1 MKFEDS
7 NLIEKIVISRK
18 LINILLYFYKMR
30 LELKL
35 ALIGAMSKIV
45 IFFILLILLQ
55 QVIDKQALQH
65 TDRALIKMKEKTM
78 ANVAKIGI
86 NSFLNIEKDSAFAS
100 YNILKD
106 EYITI
111 DLDTIK
117 GNGKI
122 VFSDEARII
131 EDEEFDYRILNYSF
145 DVTNKHYNLEIG
157 KNIQLINALN
167 RTMKNISITIIL
179 LVLLST
185 IIFDIGINKYL
196 LFPLNRMIIR
206 KLKTITNPETYDF
219 SELRSSTSDFVYLNN
234 ALNELMHKVTEILK
248 NQKKF
253 TADVSHELF
262 TPISIMQSK
271 LENLLTNDNLPES
284 FVAVIMDQQNHL
296 NRLQQI
302 IKALLLIARIENDQF
317 SKNETVVVREV
328 VEEIILNIEDRAEI
342 KNITIEN
349 RIDPAD
355 LLPYINKSLLY
366 ILIFNLV
373 SNAIKYNKDGGWIR
387 ISTCTSG
394 NYFCL
399 EISDSGIGIDTDQID
414 KVFDRF
420 KRADPASGEG
430 HGLGLSIVSSIVRF
444 HSGIIDVKS
453 VKGEGSVFKV
463 QFPLKNVNLIS
474 VV

>member
-1 MKFEDS
+1 
-7 NLIEKIVISRK
+7 
-18 LINILLYFYKMR
+18 MR

-35 ALIGAMSKIV
+35 ALIGALSKIV

-55 QVIDKQALQH
+55 KVIDRQALQH
-65 TDRALIKMKEKTM
+65 TDRALIRMKEKTM

-111 DLDTIK
+111 DLNPNK
-117 GNGKI
+117 GDGKI

-145 DVTNKHYNLEIG
+145 DVDNQHYILEIG
-157 KNIQLINALN
+157 KNIQLINDLN
-167 RTMKNISITIIL
+167 RTMKNISISIIL

-185 IIFDIGINKYL
+185 ILFDIGINKYL
-196 LFPLNRMIIR
+196 LYPLNRMIIP
-206 KLKTITNPETYDF
+206 KLKTITNPETYDY
-219 SELRSSTSDFVYLNN
+219 SELGSSTSDFVYLNN
-234 ALNELMHKVTEILK
+234 ALNELMHKVTAILK

-271 LENLLTNDNLPES
+271 LENLLTSGNLPEQ
-284 FVAVIMDQQNHL
+284 FVSNVMDQQNHL

-328 VEEIILNIEDRAEI
+328 VEEIIVNIEDRAEM

-349 RIDPAD
+349 QINPAD
-355 LLPYINKSLLY
+355 LLPNVNKSLLY

-373 SNAIKYNKDGGWIR
+373 SNAIKYNKEGGLIH
-387 ISTCTSG
+387 ISAFVSG
-394 NYFCL
+394 SNFCI
-399 EISDSGIGIDTDQID
+399 EISDNGIGIDKDQLN

-420 KRADPASGEG
+420 TRADPASGEG

-444 HSGIIDVKS
+444 HNASIDVKS
-453 VKGEGSVFKV
+453 VKGEGSVFKI
-463 QFPLKNVNLIS
+463 QFNVNES
-474 VV
+474 

>member
-1 MKFEDS
+1 
-7 NLIEKIVISRK
+7 
-18 LINILLYFYKMR
+18 MR

-35 ALIGAMSKIV
+35 ALIGALSKIV
-45 IFFILLILLQ
+45 IFFVLLILVQ

-65 TDRALIKMKEKTM
+65 TDRDLVKMKEKTM
-78 ANVAKIGI
+78 AIVAKIGI
-86 NSFLNIEKDSAFAS
+86 KSFLDIEKDSVYAS
-100 YNILKD
+100 YNMLKD

-117 GNGKI
+117 GSGKI
-122 VFSDEARII
+122 LFSSEARII
-131 EDEEFDYRILNYSF
+131 EDEEFDFRILNYSF
-145 DVTNKHYNLEIG
+145 TVYNQNYILEIG

-167 RTMKNISITIIL
+167 RTMKSISISIIL

-196 LFPLNRMIIR
+196 LYPLNRMIIP
-206 KLKTITNPETYDF
+206 KLKTITNPETFVY
-219 SELRSSTSDFVYLNN
+219 SELHSSTSDFVYLNN
-234 ALNELMHKVTEILK
+234 ALNELMHKVTAILK
-248 NQKKF
+248 NQQKF

-271 LENLLTNDNLPES
+271 LENLLTSPNLPEQ
-284 FVAVIMDQQNHL
+284 FVNNVMDQQHNL

-317 SKNETVVVREV
+317 SKNETVVVCEV
-328 VEEIILNIEDRAEI
+328 VDEIIQNIEDRAEM

-349 RIDPAD
+349 RINPGD
-355 LLPYINKSLLY
+355 LLPGVNKSLLY

-373 SNAIKYNKDGGWIR
+373 SNAIKYNKDGGWIH
-387 ISTCTSG
+387 ISAFMAG
-394 NYFCL
+394 NNFSI
-399 EISDSGIGIDTDQID
+399 EIADNGIGIDKDQIE

-420 KRADPASGEG
+420 KRADPAAGEG

-444 HSGIIDVKS
+444 HGASIEVKS
-453 VKGEGSVFKV
+453 VKGEGSTFKV
-463 QFPLKNVNLIS
+463 LFPLKNVNTAS
-474 VV
+474 AV